1 MCCDDEISLH
11 FVNNFVLFNVT
22 QFTWLPMVAA
32 AAVMMVMVYQDT
44 HIFLRHP
51 TLSIHGF
58 HPMENDKLTMSH
70 KTNEMER

>member
-1 MCCDDEISLH
+1 
-11 FVNNFVLFNVT
+11 
-22 QFTWLPMVAA
+22 MVAA